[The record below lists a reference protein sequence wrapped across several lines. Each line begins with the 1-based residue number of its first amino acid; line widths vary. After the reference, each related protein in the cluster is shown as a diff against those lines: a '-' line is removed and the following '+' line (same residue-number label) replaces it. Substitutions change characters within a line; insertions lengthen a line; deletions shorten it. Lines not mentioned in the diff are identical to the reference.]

1 METSDISSSKI
12 FYKILW
18 HVQSDQERVAQWLT
32 TYTRKPNN
40 PNSSAS
46 ICYCMCNFIYFI

>member
-1 METSDISSSKI
+1 METSDISSSNI

-40 PNSSAS
+40 PNSSEF